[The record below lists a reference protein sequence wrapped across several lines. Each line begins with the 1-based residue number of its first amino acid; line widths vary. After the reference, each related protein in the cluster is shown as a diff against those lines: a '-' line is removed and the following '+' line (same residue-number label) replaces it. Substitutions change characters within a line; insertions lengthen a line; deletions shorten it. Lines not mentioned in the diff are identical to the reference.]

1 VSDTITRLQAVQ
13 IYIGTI
19 SNFALGRGVRSVD
32 AEAQRTLDDAI
43 AEFQRLRADN
53 EQMNVVILK
62 WIEANNAASTLINEQ
77 QAEIK
82 QLRAKVRQL
91 EHDLHPPCNCPHCT
105 GLPDYYADEA
115 ALDAAGEE

>member
-1 VSDTITRLQAVQ
+1 MDLQQLLDVLNHQTRKV
-13 IYIGTI
+13 
-19 SNFALGRGVRSVD
+19 ND
-32 AEAQRTLDDAI
+32 
-43 AEFQRLRADN
+43 LRADN

-62 WIEANNAASTLINEQ
+62 WIEANNAAATLINEQ
-77 QAEIK
+77 QAEIER
-82 QLRAKVRQL
+82 LSAKVRQL